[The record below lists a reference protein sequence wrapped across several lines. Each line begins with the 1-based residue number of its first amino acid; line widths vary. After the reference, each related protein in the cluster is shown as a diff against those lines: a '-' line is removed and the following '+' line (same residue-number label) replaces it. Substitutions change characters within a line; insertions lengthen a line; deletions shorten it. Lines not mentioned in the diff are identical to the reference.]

1 MYVWWG
7 TSGGSHPENTRR
19 AEQSLV
25 GELTRPTACAL
36 RRTSYALDRHAE
48 RHAGGEKRL
57 VGSKTVIAM
66 SQIRLPVTAEFG
78 SERRSGR
85 SRRSATLVACAR
97 GTGPG
102 APGAGRVGRTR
113 RRQRGTAAP
122 SRQQEERA
130 APLTAEGEGGA
141 PDGVACR
148 AGRRG
153 ECGAPHAS
161 SGESCAAD
169 GGACR
174 AERGGDKAGYAPEAS
189 QAATPAQ
196 RGLGVTATD
205 VHSV

>member
-130 APLTAEGEGGA
+130 APLTAEGRAVPQTASRAGPGGGA
-141 PDGVACR
+141 SAAHHTPAVGKAAQQTAAR
-148 AGRRG
+148 AGRS
-153 ECGAPHAS
+153 EGAT
-161 SGESCAAD
+161 
-169 GGACR
+169 R
-174 AERGGDKAGYAPEAS
+174 R
-189 QAATPAQ
+189 ATPPRRLKQQLQ
-196 RGLGVTATD
+196 RNAGSA
-205 VHSV
+205 